1 MVVEKLHNYVSFL
14 FWMTKIAD
22 QMGVEVKEDA
32 WTEKMIKKKK
42 IRNEK
47 TEFFE

>member
-1 MVVEKLHNYVSFL
+1 
-14 FWMTKIAD
+14 MTKIAD

-32 WTEKMIKKKK
+32 WTEKKIKKKK

-47 TEFFE
+47 TEFFEWTKLSGKRRRKL